1 MAAIV
6 CKCINKIRNGSDQI
20 KGYVLVDE
28 YGNTVTVEADKLK
41 RDIRGHRIKV
51 VNLQFDALGRLINKK
66 EIEDRP
72 ISKESNR
79 LMNNRPSNYGHVQ
92 NVVEPNEVVTES
104 NVVNSEER
112 NIAMLKDRM
121 KSVIANCGADDIQ
134 EYTNGYY
141 FTRWCRGGNDYDDE
155 TCSIQC
161 KGDKFIVKSH
171 SASGTDVRNTF
182 VNLSEAIKKLENSP
196 GF

>member
-20 KGYVLVDE
+20 KGYVLLDE
-28 YGNTVTVEADKLK
+28 YGNTVTIEADKLK

-66 EIEDRP
+66 EIEA

-134 EYTNGYY
+134 EYTHGYS
-141 FTRWCRGGNDYDDE
+141 FTRWCHGGNDYDDE

-161 KGDKFIVKSH
+161 KGDKFIVSSH
-171 SASGTDVRNTF
+171 SSRGTDVRNAF